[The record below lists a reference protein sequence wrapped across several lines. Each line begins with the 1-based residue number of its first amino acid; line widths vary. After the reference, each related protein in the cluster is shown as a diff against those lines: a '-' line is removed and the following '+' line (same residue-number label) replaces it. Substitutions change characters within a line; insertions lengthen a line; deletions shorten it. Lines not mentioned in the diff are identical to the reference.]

1 MVLLLLSLGV
11 VIDVSVEVVFVAVV
25 EGVVVVVLVSLTI
38 LVGEVVGVTVLLLG
52 FFIHTSKYF

>member
-11 VIDVSVEVVFVAVV
+11 VIDVSVEVVFVVVV